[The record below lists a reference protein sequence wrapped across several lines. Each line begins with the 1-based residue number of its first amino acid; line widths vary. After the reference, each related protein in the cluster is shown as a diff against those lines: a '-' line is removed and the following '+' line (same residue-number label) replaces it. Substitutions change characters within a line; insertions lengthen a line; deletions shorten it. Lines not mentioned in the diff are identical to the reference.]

1 MMCVKISTAPPQAE
15 RDVRPSGANP
25 GESGIFFFGIIVLSL
40 KILYAMFEHPDMF
53 VFFKKTSY
61 GT

>member
-25 GESGIFFFGIIVLSL
+25 GESGIFFLWFNCITFEDSIRDIRTSGYVCVL
-40 KILYAMFEHPDMF
+40 
-53 VFFKKTSY
+53 
-61 GT
+61 